1 MISELSGAPKP
12 DSKALPRS
20 SSFTDAASQ
29 NDNIPMVV
37 GVEST
42 RSLHA
47 KNSSAHR
54 SWSSSQTVARRDS
67 ASRTFG
73 GAITAP
79 ISASATFASN
89 LQQPASATRA
99 ADIVLNSEQLAS
111 GSNTGAYP
119 NEPSWPFA
127 DAADTESEEAVE
139 NLLNHARI
147 DGSTMDY
154 THSGH
159 DSAAPSAVT
168 TPVTNGWNVSLSG
181 SAANTAQSVQ
191 ALLARLDKPR
201 REEWDTCVRQFDS
214 WDDEMQVAFVQNLL
228 MRMCHTQ
235 HGEINS
241 FLKPMLQRDFIS
253 GLTARGLQPVAE
265 MVLSYLDA
273 SSLCSAELVCRE
285 WRRVTT
291 DGNIW
296 KRIIER
302 RVSRDPI
309 WAGLAQKRSWGRWL
323 KGEAKQALER
333 NPNYPFFKYLYFAI
347 LQDISVREAT
357 RRDSHTFDANY

>member
-12 DSKALPRS
+12 DSKVLPRS
-20 SSFTDAASQ
+20 SSFTDAARQ

-37 GVEST
+37 GVDSA
-42 RSLHA
+42 RSLHT
-47 KNSSAHR
+47 KTSSAHR
-54 SWSSSQTVARRDS
+54 SWSSSQTVSRRDS
-67 ASRTFG
+67 ASRTSG
-73 GAITAP
+73 GAIAAP

-89 LQQPASATRA
+89 LQQPASATRGA
-99 ADIVLNSEQLAS
+99 NIVLNSDQLAS
-111 GSNTGAYP
+111 GPNTGAYP
-119 NEPSWPFA
+119 DERSWPFA
-127 DAADTESEEAVE
+127 DAADADSVAVE

-159 DSAAPSAVT
+159 DSAAPSVVT

-181 SAANTAQSVQ
+181 SAPSTTQSVQ

-214 WDDEMQVAFVQNLL
+214 WDDEMQVAFMQNLL

-253 GLTARGLQPVAE
+253 GLTGVYFS
-265 MVLSYLDA
+265 LSY
-273 SSLCSAELVCRE
+273 SYF
-285 WRRVTT
+285 
-291 DGNIW
+291 
-296 KRIIER
+296 
-302 RVSRDPI
+302 
-309 WAGLAQKRSWGRWL
+309 
-323 KGEAKQALER
+323 ALE
-333 NPNYPFFKYLYFAI
+333 
-347 LQDISVREAT
+347 V
-357 RRDSHTFDANY
+357 

>member
-12 DSKALPRS
+12 DSKVLPRS

-73 GAITAP
+73 GAIAAP

-89 LQQPASATRA
+89 LQQPASATRGA
-99 ADIVLNSEQLAS
+99 NIVLNSEQLAS

-119 NEPSWPFA
+119 DERSWPFA
-127 DAADTESEEAVE
+127 DAADAESEEAA

-181 SAANTAQSVQ
+181 SAANSAQSVQ

-253 GLTARGLQPVAE
+253 GLTGVYFSPSFSLTLLRLHFSLTDIFFMCTIAGNW
-265 MVLSYLDA
+265 
-273 SSLCSAELVCRE
+273 SSCRFMMLF
-285 WRRVTT
+285 TMT
-291 DGNIW
+291 
-296 KRIIER
+296 
-302 RVSRDPI
+302 
-309 WAGLAQKRSWGRWL
+309 LT
-323 KGEAKQALER
+323 
-333 NPNYPFFKYLYFAI
+333 Y
-347 LQDISVREAT
+347 
-357 RRDSHTFDANY
+357 